1 MMAQFSDRDSEALSP
16 DASPFDLHWQ
26 RVAIAPDQ
34 FPSTSHG
41 DRPMTLTLTRDQI
54 RYLTKVLRLQPGDR
68 FIALLDALFD
78 RAEPQSLAARPTVS
92 LVTRLAAQSP
102 WWEAAIVDATHA
114 ELIAPLPVPP
124 ERSPEVWLV
133 AAVPKGSGF
142 DEVVRQC
149 TEAGVAVIVPLVS
162 DRTVAQPKDAKV
174 ERWQRIA
181 REAAEQSERVAV
193 PRIELPQPW
202 DEAIARLPAAAHR
215 YLAATRHDAPHLLH
229 QCQQDAQAFPAGA
242 VVTLPNPNVTDPKL
256 IDPKLI
262 DPNLTDSSVADSNL
276 GNSSV
281 TDANA
286 PAAARPVI
294 AIAIGPEGGWSAAE
308 VSRAIAAGFVP
319 VSLGATILRAV
330 TAPVVAVA
338 VAIAAWERAIK

>member
-1 MMAQFSDRDSEALSP
+1 MMAQCSDRDSEALSP

-34 FPSTSHG
+34 FPSTSQG
-41 DRPMTLTLTRDQI
+41 DRPIAITLTRDQS

-68 FIALLDALFD
+68 FIALLD
-78 RAEPQSLAARPTVS
+78 RPQPESLPTSLAAN
-92 LVTRLAAQSP
+92 LAANLAAQSP
-102 WWEAAIVDATHA
+102 WWEAAIADATHA

-124 ERSPEVWLV
+124 ERSPEVWLM

-149 TEAGVAVIVPLVS
+149 TEVGVAVIVPVVS

-181 REAAEQSERVAV
+181 REAAEQSERVTV
-193 PRIELPQPW
+193 PRIELPQTW
-202 DEAIARLPAAAHR
+202 EGAIAPLPAAARR

-242 VVTLPNPNVTDPKL
+242 VVTPPNPNVTDPKP
-256 IDPKLI
+256 IDPS
-262 DPNLTDSSVADSNL
+262 LTDSSVADPSIS
-276 GNSSV
+276 NSSV
-281 TDANA
+281 PDPNA
-286 PAAARPVI
+286 PTAERPVI
-294 AIAIGPEGGWSAAE
+294 VIAIGPEGGWSKAE
-308 VSRAIAAGFVP
+308 VRRAIAAGFVP

>member
-1 MMAQFSDRDSEALSP
+1 MMAQFSDRISDRNFAALP
-16 DASPFDLHWQ
+16 PEASPLHRSWQ

-34 FPSTSHG
+34 LPVSPQAG
-41 DRPMTLTLTRDQI
+41 RPITVALSRDQT

-68 FIALLDALFD
+68 FIALLDH
-78 RAEPQSLAARPTVS
+78 PQPESLPTN
-92 LVTRLAAQSP
+92 LVANLAAQST
-102 WWEAAIVDATHA
+102 WWEAVIIDATHA

-181 REAAEQSERVAV
+181 REAAEQSERVAI

-202 DEAIARLPAAAHR
+202 DGAIARLPAAAHR
-215 YLAATRHDAPHLLH
+215 YLAATRHDAPHLLS
-229 QCQQDAQAFPAGA
+229 QCRQDAQSLITSGSPAPQTA
-242 VVTLPNPNVTDPKL
+242 DASRPTLV
-256 IDPKLI
+256 
-262 DPNLTDSSVADSNL
+262 
-276 GNSSV
+276 
-281 TDANA
+281 
-286 PAAARPVI
+286 
-294 AIAIGPEGGWSAAE
+294 IAIGPEGGWIAAE
-308 VSRAIAAGFVP
+308 VERAIAAKFVP
-319 VSLGATILRAV
+319 VSLGTTILRAV

-338 VAIAAWERAIK
+338 VAIAAWEEAIASRRSG